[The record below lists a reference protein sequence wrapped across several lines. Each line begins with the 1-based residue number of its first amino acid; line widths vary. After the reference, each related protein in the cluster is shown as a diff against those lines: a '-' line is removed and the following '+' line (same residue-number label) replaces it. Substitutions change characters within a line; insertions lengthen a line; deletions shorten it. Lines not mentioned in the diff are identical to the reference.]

1 MSASSRAAAARRR
14 APQLALARKE
24 TSTWGKRLEI
34 KCGYYD
40 PAGLAPWGPFTE
52 SPDAASWKRLV
63 DVRVKTDTPSVLSRD
78 VTAYIVARQTY
89 ANNSD
94 IVQPA
99 QGATILGAGGTFPT
113 LFVGGETLLMTV
125 DTVAVNVVFAAVDQ
139 SNAQVAAAIN
149 VVSTA
154 AGLGNVATVDGGEIR
169 ITSPT
174 IGATAQVD
182 ITGGTGRATIGL
194 PIATANGSAATKVQT
209 PQAEYD
215 TAFAGLFGRLETG
228 RGGVTASEDFL
239 IPAHGKVIHI
249 GADAVRLSVGFFPAL
264 AGWTAGFEGKRAAG
278 FSVQGGVTT
287 ADMLPHLI
295 RQFYSNQVGGTQRFA
310 VPNFSSRLQFFS
322 QVPEGYQF
330 DWRDQFGT
338 FINNTPSLATPYVDS
353 PQPIPIDAAG
363 LQITPVASGL
373 AIDPVIMWERSS

>member
-1 MSASSRAAAARRR
+1 MSASSRSAAARR
-14 APQLALARKE
+14 AKLSLATARKD

-40 PAGLAPWGPFTE
+40 PAGLTPWGPFTE
-52 SPDAASWKRLV
+52 SPDAGAWKRLV

-78 VTAYIVARQTY
+78 VTAYVVATQTY

-99 QGATILGAGGTFPT
+99 QGASVLAVGAVYPT
-113 LFVGGETLLMTV
+113 GFVGGETLAVTI
-125 DTVAVNVVFAAVDQ
+125 DTTPVNVVFAVTDQ
-139 SNAQVAAAIN
+139 TLVQVLAAIN
-149 VVSTA
+149 AASTL
-154 AGLGNVATVDGGEIR
+154 AGVGNVATDSGGQILL
-169 ITSPT
+169 TSPS
-174 IGATAQVD
+174 IGPGAVVD
-182 ITGGTGRATIGL
+182 VTGGTGRATIGL
-194 PIATANGSAATKVQT
+194 PIATATGTAATKVQT
-209 PQAEYD
+209 PPAEYD

-249 GADAVRLSVGFFPAL
+249 GADAVRLSVGFFPDR
-264 AGWTAGFEGKRAAG
+264 AGWTAGFQGKRAAG

-295 RQFYSNQVGGTQRFA
+295 RQFYSQQVAGTQRFD
-310 VPNFSSRLQFFS
+310 VPNFSSRLQFFT

-338 FINNTPSLATPYVDS
+338 FIPNTPSLATPYVDS
-353 PQPIPIDAAG
+353 PQPIPIDAAS